1 MYSVRSTCMTNYQ
14 VPSRPELGILIH
26 KEEMDVGAGHMVL
39 RRAPDLVQ
47 MYISWFARSPQQQ
60 ARQTMLCSTAFGTS
74 HINKLQFDSS
84 YASLSNFDRLLL
96 NSSAF
101 CALLGFAIRAPP
113 TSGIL
118 APAWLQSQVWIRTV
132 LLHRSPP

>member
-1 MYSVRSTCMTNYQ
+1 MLSPLHTSIRNISVRPYFKLSIS
-14 VPSRPELGILIH
+14 VPPLS
-26 KEEMDVGAGHMVL
+26 V
-39 RRAPDLVQ
+39 RRCRWYVRILVQ
-47 MYISWFARSPQQQ
+47 MISDGLPGHHSNK

-74 HINKLQFDSS
+74 HINKLQFNSS
-84 YASLSNFDRLLL
+84 YASLSNLDRLLL

-132 LLHRSPP
+132 LLHRSQP

>member
-1 MYSVRSTCMTNYQ
+1 MTEYVLVKSLGSLSIRRRWMLVQVTWYSV
-14 VPSRPELGILIH
+14 E
-26 KEEMDVGAGHMVL
+26 
-39 RRAPDLVQ
+39 RRTW
-47 MYISWFARSPQQQ
+47 YKCISHISWFARSPQQQ
-60 ARQTMLCSTAFGTS
+60 ARQTMLCSSAFGTS
-74 HINKLQFDSS
+74 HINKLQFNSS